1 MFRTESLNEFAKL
14 ADASETDTD
23 TDTNTDKIAD
33 TDTVSLCTAALK

>member
-14 ADASETDTD
+14 TDATETDTD
-23 TDTNTDKIAD
+23 TDKIAD